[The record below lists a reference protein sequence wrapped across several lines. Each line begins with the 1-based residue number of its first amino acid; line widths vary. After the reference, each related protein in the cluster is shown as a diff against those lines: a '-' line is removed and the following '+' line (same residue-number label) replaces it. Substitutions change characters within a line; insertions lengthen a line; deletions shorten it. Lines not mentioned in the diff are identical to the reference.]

1 MARLPLIISSFTRS
15 AGRLSGL
22 AGQILEDRL
31 GLLALELREAK
42 IRLVQAWLLAC
53 LGVVFAMV
61 GLLLLVLAGVYI
73 LPLEWRIYGLVA
85 AAVASLLAGVI
96 LFIALSRHLGQKPLA
111 FNQSLAE
118 LKKDITCFSI
128 KN

>member
-1 MARLPLIISSFTRS
+1 MTRLPLIISRFTGA
-15 AGRLSGL
+15 AGRFSGL

-31 GLLALELREAK
+31 ELLALELREAK
-42 IRLVQAWLLAC
+42 IRLVQAWILAC
-53 LGVVFAMV
+53 LGVVFSMV

-73 LPLEWRIYGLVA
+73 LPAEWRIYGLVA
-85 AAVASLLAGVI
+85 AATVSLLAGVV

-111 FNQSLAE
+111 FDQSLAE